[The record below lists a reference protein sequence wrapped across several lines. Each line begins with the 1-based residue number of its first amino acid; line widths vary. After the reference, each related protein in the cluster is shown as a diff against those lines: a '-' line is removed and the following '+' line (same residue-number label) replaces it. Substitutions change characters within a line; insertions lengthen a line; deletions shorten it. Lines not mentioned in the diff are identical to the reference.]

1 MKKIV
6 LLMLCIFGLMCEL
19 LASEKLSTT
28 QNAYAVKID
37 GQISPP
43 QLFIVK
49 RAIRMASNEGV
60 KILAIDIDTPGG
72 DLDTTLKIM
81 QALRDF
87 DGQTICYINP
97 NAISAGSFIATA
109 CDKIYFSPEGVM
121 GAAEAVNA
129 TGSDIDKSMQ
139 RKITSFL
146 GAKVRAIS
154 GENQRR
160 ADVQRAMNDPD
171 FELKI
176 GDKIIKKKGE
186 LLTLTAKEASQIIDG
201 KPLLSDGTA
210 KTLADAL
217 KLASGDKI
225 KIKSLKITWA
235 EKGRPSGPITAR
247 ATRLPCTK
255 LTTKQT
261 RRTSSA
267 PEFSN

>member
-87 DGQTICYINP
+87 E
-97 NAISAGSFIATA
+97 ATLSERNYEKRKGFFERLK
-109 CDKIYFSPEGVM
+109 D
-121 GAAEAVNA
+121 
-129 TGSDIDKSMQ
+129 SM
-139 RKITSFL
+139 K
-146 GAKVRAIS
+146 
-154 GENQRR
+154 
-160 ADVQRAMNDPD
+160 
-171 FELKI
+171 
-176 GDKIIKKKGE
+176 GD
-186 LLTLTAKEASQIIDG
+186 
-201 KPLLSDGTA
+201 
-210 KTLADAL
+210 
-217 KLASGDKI
+217 
-225 KIKSLKITWA
+225 
-235 EKGRPSGPITAR
+235 
-247 ATRLPCTK
+247 
-255 LTTKQT
+255 
-261 RRTSSA
+261 
-267 PEFSN
+267 